1 MTVLF
6 FVATILFFLSLDW
19 VVQRFKK
26 EKAAEPGLVAHAG
39 LQSNPLRIPEGIFFA
54 RSHTWL
60 NLFPSGKIR
69 LGVDDFV
76 GTLMENPKIEFALKP
91 GDRVEKGDPLLTLEE
106 GDRRITIRSPLAGE
120 IIALNENLVKSPGI
134 MREKL
139 FSDGWAYS
147 IRPRRL
153 EELRSMLIGEESR
166 SWMFNEFGRLRDLLA
181 GVSPASLAPAALQD
195 GGAPAPGLLK
205 YLDRGKLQ
213 EFEEQFLQ
221 VRQDERTRS

>member
-6 FVATILFFLSLDW
+6 FVATIIFFLSLDW
-19 VVQRFKK
+19 VVQRLKK
-26 EKAAEPGLVAHAG
+26 AKAGESVLVPQAAA
-39 LQSNPLRIPEGIFFA
+39 QANPLRIPEGIFFA

-76 GTLMENPKIEFALKP
+76 GTLMENPRITFSLKS
-91 GDRVEKGDPLLTLEE
+91 GAHVEAGDPLLVMEE
-106 GDRRITIRSPLAGE
+106 GDRKVTIRSPLAGE
-120 IIALNENLVKSPGI
+120 ILAVNEDLERSPQL
-134 MREKL
+134 MRESL
-139 FSDGWAYS
+139 FSEGWAYT

-153 EELRSMLIGEESR
+153 EELRSMLIGTETR
-166 SWMFNEFGRLRDLLA
+166 AWMTQEFGRLRDLLA
-181 GVSPASLAPAALQD
+181 GAAAGQLAPAALQD

-205 YLDRGKLQ
+205 HLDASKLQ

-221 VRQDERTRS
+221 VR

>member
-1 MTVLF
+1 MTVIF
-6 FVATILFFLSLDW
+6 FVAAIIFFLSLDW
-19 VVQRFKK
+19 IVQLLNKR
-26 EKAAEPGLVAHAG
+26 KADAAVIVPRPVSAA
-39 LQSNPLRIPEGIFFA
+39 NPLRVPEGVFFA

-76 GTLMENPKIEFALKP
+76 GTLMENPRIAFSFKA
-91 GDRVEKGDPLLTLEE
+91 GDRVEKGDPLLVLEE

-120 IIALNENLVKSPGI
+120 ILSVNESLEKNPRL
-134 MREKL
+134 MRESL
-139 FSDGWAYS
+139 FSEGWAYS

-166 SWMFNEFGRLRDLLA
+166 SWMSNEFGRLRDLLA
-181 GVSPASLAPAALQD
+181 GIAPGSLAPAVLQD

-205 YLDRGKLQ
+205 YLDQARLQ

-221 VRQDERTRS
+221 VR

>member
-6 FVATILFFLSLDW
+6 FIATIIFFLSLDW
-19 VVQRFKK
+19 VVQRLKK
-26 EKAAEPGLVAHAG
+26 AKAEESVLVPQAAARA
-39 LQSNPLRIPEGIFFA
+39 NPLRIPEGIFFA

-76 GTLMENPKIEFALKP
+76 GTLMENPRIAFSRKS
-91 GDRVEKGDPLLTLEE
+91 GDQVEAGDPLLVMEE
-106 GDRRITIRSPLAGE
+106 GDRKVTIRSPLAGE
-120 IIALNENLVKSPGI
+120 ILAVNEDLERSPQL
-134 MREKL
+134 MRESL
-139 FSDGWAYS
+139 FSEGWAYT

-153 EELRSMLIGEESR
+153 EELRSMLIGAESR
-166 SWMFNEFGRLRDLLA
+166 SWMTQEFGRLRDLLA
-181 GVSPASLAPAALQD
+181 GAATGELAPAALQD

-205 YLDRGKLQ
+205 HLDRSKLQ

-221 VRQDERTRS
+221 VR